1 MIDLAEKYQRH
12 LTVRNYAPGTIR
24 GNLFYLNRFLSFLK
38 ERGIREISGVT
49 KDVIQAY
56 QTDLYERIN
65 RRGEPNSVASQNN
78 AMKAVKSFFRFL
90 AKEGYL
96 IGDPGRDVSYAR
108 APKRLPRS
116 ILTQTEAKKVLHA
129 PDVKTVLG
137 YRDRTLLEVLYSTG
151 IRKEEAINL
160 EVRDVDCHDGFL
172 RVNQG
177 KGGKD
182 RVVPVGRIACRYLE
196 NYVLAVRPCL
206 IRDPRN
212 DHLFLSL
219 KGNKLSKNMLWEIV
233 KKHAERA
240 NIKKVV
246 SPHTFRHT
254 CATLMLRNRANIRHI
269 QEMLGHASLDS
280 TQVYTAVSITDLKE
294 VHGKCHPREKDRE

>member
-1 MIDLAEKYQRH
+1 MFE
-12 LTVRNYAPGTIR
+12 T
-24 GNLFYLNRFLSFLK
+24 NLFRYV
-38 ERGIREISGVT
+38 VT
-49 KDVIQAY
+49 KDAIRAY
-56 QTDLYERIN
+56 QTNLYEQTN
-65 RRGEPNSVASQNN
+65 HRGEPNGVASQNN
-78 AMKAVKSFFRFL
+78 AMKAVKCFFRFL
-90 AKEGYL
+90 GEQGYL
-96 IGDPGRDVSYAR
+96 VGDPAKDISYAR

-116 ILTQTEAKKVLHA
+116 ILTQAEAKKVLHA
-129 PDVKTVLG
+129 PDTKTVLG

-160 EVRDVDCHDGFL
+160 QMQDVDYHEGFL

-196 NYVLAVRPCL
+196 NYVLAVRPSL
-206 IRDPRN
+206 IRDLHN

-219 KGNKLSKNMLWEIV
+219 KGNRLSKNMAWDIV

-240 NIKKVV
+240 KIKRVV
-246 SPHTFRHT
+246 SPHTFRHP
-254 CATLMLRNRANIRHI
+254 CATLMLRNKANIRHI

-280 TQVYTAVSITDLKE
+280 TQVYTSVSITDLKE
-294 VHGKCHPREKDRE
+294 VHGKCHPRERDRE